1 MAPSLATKKQSRPG
15 RTERRASAVYKTNK
29 KEIMKARE
37 RERERERERSV
48 LRSEHE
54 TITKRTHRNHDARS
68 RERER
73 ERICALPKN
82 APFPEGNAAARTKRI
97 IPQSRGP
104 HKNKKTTTRE
114 RERKRYRNNLIVPLN
129 CSDSNLSMPAS
140 RTSTPRPIC

>member
-37 RERERERERSV
+37 RERERERAVS
-48 LRSEHE
+48 
-54 TITKRTHRNHDARS
+54 TPKRTRNDNKANASKSRRAIS
-68 RERER
+68 REREKGFAR
-73 ERICALPKN
+73 SPKMR
-82 APFPEGNAAARTKRI
+82 PSQEGNAAARTKRI